1 MSSSR
6 IRRAAL
12 ACMAVGALA
21 MPAVGA
27 AQAAPNAEPPST
39 PVPFTAVEGEVMSYV
54 INTKNANP
62 GMINTAE
69 KAVRAAGGTVVQSW
83 PQIGVVIAHSTHAD
97 FLTKIRATKSPSI
110 ESAGPT
116 RTAPVVEGTP
126 GTPDFKRKGAS
137 GYKKKPEFTNGDAPA
152 PVNPAEGP
160 GDPLEPQQWDMQ
172 MIKADQAHEI
182 TLGSRNVLVGVLDS
196 GIDPDHPDLAPNL
209 DAANSIN
216 CSAAGQPDRT
226 ALAWQDTTSYHGTHV
241 AGTIAAARNGVGMVG
256 VAPGVRIASVKVV
269 NDDGYI
275 FPEYAICGFVWAADR
290 NMDVTN
296 NSYYVDPFEF
306 WCGDQPNQAPAMEA
320 VRRSVAYAT
329 GKGVVH
335 AAAAGNSAYDL
346 ANKTTDEGSP
356 NDSTPILRQL
366 NSTCKDLPTEL
377 PGVVSVSAV
386 NNTGT
391 KATFSNYGLGKISV
405 TAPGQRILSTMPTD
419 HPVAP
424 NYALLSGTSM
434 ASPHVAGVLALLK
447 STHPSASPAELIA
460 MLEAQA
466 DDTSCPVSYPGGQ
479 TCTGTTEDN
488 SFYGEGMVDALDAV
502 STSR

>member
-1 MSSSR
+1 MKSSPL
-6 IRRAAL
+6 RRTLL
-12 ACMAVGALA
+12 ACVAAGALA
-21 MPAVGA
+21 MSTIG
-27 AQAAPNAEPPST
+27 AQAAPVAETPST
-39 PVPFTAVEGEVMSYV
+39 PVPFTAVDGQVMSYV

-83 PQIGVVIAHSTHAD
+83 PQIGVVIAHSTRAD
-97 FLTKIRATKSPSI
+97 FLATIRSTKSPSI
-110 ESAGPT
+110 QSVGPT

-126 GTPDFKRKGAS
+126 GTPGFKAKGAS

-152 PVNPAEGP
+152 PVTPAEGP
-160 GDPLEPQQWDMQ
+160 GDPLESQQWDMA
-172 MIKADQAHEI
+172 MIKADQAHQV

-209 DAANSIN
+209 DIANSIN
-216 CSAAGQPDRT
+216 CSAAGQPDRSPR
-226 ALAWQDTTSYHGTHV
+226 AWQDTTSYHGTHV

-256 VAPGVRIASVKVV
+256 VAPNVRIASVKVV

-320 VRRSVAYAT
+320 VRRAVNYAT

-346 ANKTTDEGSP
+346 ANKTTDDGSP
-356 NDSTPILRQL
+356 NDGTPILRQL
-366 NSTCKDLPTEL
+366 NSTCQDLPTEL

-386 NNTGT
+386 NNTGA
-391 KATFSNYGLGKISV
+391 KASFSNYGHGKITV

-419 HPVAP
+419 HPIAP
-424 NYALLSGTSM
+424 NYA
-434 ASPHVAGVLALLK
+434 
-447 STHPSASPAELIA
+447 
-460 MLEAQA
+460 
-466 DDTSCPVSYPGGQ
+466 
-479 TCTGTTEDN
+479 
-488 SFYGEGMVDALDAV
+488 
-502 STSR
+502 